1 MNKANVLSDKSY
13 SFALKVVKLCLII
26 QKNQKEYVLTRQLLR
41 SATSVGANAEEAI
54 GGYSDNDF
62 IYKLSISYKEARET
76 KYWIRLLKDAE
87 IFNEKIGNELLEDVE
102 EILKILGASIRT
114 MRSRIGNNS

>member
-1 MNKANVLSDKSY
+1 MKKTNVLSEKSY

-54 GGYSDNDF
+54 GGSSDKDF
-62 IYKLSISYKEARET
+62 VHKLSISYREARET

-87 IFNEKIGNELLEDVE
+87 LIEEKIGDELLVDIE
-102 EILKILGASIRT
+102 EILKLSGASIRT
-114 MRSRIGNNS
+114 MRGRMGDK